1 VEKAR
6 DVDGKIGG
14 KDGGMGNW
22 GEVME
27 EVEVE
32 ELVVWFVVPPLSD
45 SLTDFFFQNQ
55 DIRCFFRIFQHRYTI
70 EQSRYSF
77 KSSRLQYH
85 RGVLLCRAKGA

>member
-1 VEKAR
+1 LAEKAR

-70 EQSRYSF
+70 KQSRYF
-77 KSSRLQYH
+77 IQKLKAAVPQ
-85 RGVLLCRAKGA
+85 RGFALPC